1 MAKHDRRKT
10 SGQPP
15 SSQPVTIQV
24 PLPVL
29 GVINGVREAF
39 HGLCIAT
46 GLQVL
51 EAMMEADREALC
63 GPKGR
68 HQVERPAWRGGS
80 VDSQVT
86 LGGRQVEVPR
96 LRVRSAEGEVPLAS
110 FQWAASTDPLDE
122 HTLAAVAAGVS
133 TRRCASTLDPVPAEV
148 NERATSSSAVSRR
161 FVALSTKRLHAFL
174 SRPLGELDLRA
185 VCIDGKVFRDH
196 CMVIALGIDTQGRK
210 HVLGLREGATETAA
224 VTTGLLSD
232 LVTRGLPTDRTLL
245 FVVDGA
251 AGLRRAITDVFGSR
265 GVVQRCQVHKCRN
278 VLGHLPE
285 RLHASVSKALRDAW
299 NLDSADRAARVL
311 ERLAGSLE
319 RDHPGA
325 AASIR
330 EGLEETLTVQRL
342 GLTGALQRTLRTT
355 NIIENLNGSVER
367 YTRNVKRWRG
377 GQMIQR
383 WVASALEE
391 AEPRFRR
398 VRGYRDVQYLVGALD
413 ALAPPDDVVAEVA

>member
-15 SSQPVTIQV
+15 SSRPVTIQV
-24 PLPVL
+24 PLPLL
-29 GVINGVREAF
+29 GVVNGVREAL

-46 GLQVL
+46 GMQVL
-51 EAMMEADREALC
+51 EAMMEADREVLC

-68 HQVERPAWRGGS
+68 HQVERTVWRGGS

-86 LGGRQVEVPR
+86 LGGRQVELLR
-96 LRVRSAEGEVPLAS
+96 LRVRSADGEVPLVS
-110 FQWAASTDPLDE
+110 FQWAAATDPMDNTRWPRSLPGCRR
-122 HTLAAVAAGVS
+122 AGYAG
-133 TRRCASTLDPVPAEV
+133 TQDPVPAGV
-148 NERATSSSAVSRR
+148 TERATSSSAVSRR
-161 FVALSTKRLHAFL
+161 FVALSTGRLQAFL
-174 SRPLGELDLRA
+174 GRPLGELDLRV

-251 AGLRRAITDVFGSR
+251 QGLRRAITDVFGAR
-265 GVVQRCQVHKCRN
+265 GVVQRCQVHKYRN
-278 VLGHLPE
+278 IIGHLPE
-285 RLHASVSKALRDAW
+285 RLHASVGKALRDAW

-383 WVASALEE
+383 WVASALVE

-398 VRGYRDVQYLVGALD
+398 VRGYRDLLHLVGAPD
-413 ALAPPDDVVAEVA
+413 AVAPPDGVVADVA